1 MIKNIVFDM
10 GNVVLSYNP
19 QYIIEHFTQDK
30 SIQEKLIHTIFQS
43 LEWLML
49 DKGTITKKEACEIM
63 KNRVENSL
71 HPLVEQVMNE
81 WYLHMP
87 QFKEVIQLS
96 KELKEKGYNLYLL
109 SNTSLSF
116 YEYYQNVE
124 AFHYFNDVYVSAEHL
139 LIKPDVAIFKD
150 FCNTFNLNSTECLFI
165 DDRQENIN
173 SALSIGMKGVCFD
186 GNKDSVQII
195 KDAIK

>member
-150 FCNTFNLNSTECLFI
+150 FCNTFNLNPTECLFI